1 MAAKS
6 ETVPAEAG
14 VEPPPPAAGSGLDA
28 HDRETLADLR
38 SGDERAFAAL
48 VAEHGPS
55 LLRVA
60 SLFVSSRAVAEEV
73 VQETWMGFLNGLDRF
88 EGRSSVKTWLFRI
101 LANIAKTR
109 AVREARAVPF
119 SSLGDRLQEKPSVDP
134 DRFFEPG
141 HRWDGHWS
149 SAPQRWDDAP
159 EARLVARETRGV
171 IEQAIAAL
179 PDSQRAVVS
188 LRDVE
193 GWSSKEVCELLSISE
208 GNQRV
213 LLHRARSRV
222 RATLEDYLA
231 DDA

>member
-1 MAAKS
+1 MLRARVETGEARPEAAVRGLS
-6 ETVPAEAG
+6 REDELLLARLRAG
-14 VEPPPPAAGSGLDA
+14 E
-28 HDRETLADLR
+28 EQ
-38 SGDERAFAAL
+38 AFAAL
-48 VAEHGPS
+48 VAEQAPS

-73 VQETWMGFLNGLDRF
+73 VQEAWVGFLKGLDRF
-88 EGRSSVKTWLFRI
+88 EGRSSLKTWLFRI

-109 AVREARAVPF
+109 AVREARAVPI
-119 SSLGDRLQEKPSVDP
+119 SSLGDAPSVDP

-149 SAPQRWDDAP
+149 SAPQRWDDGP
-159 EARLVARETRGV
+159 EARLVARETRELVEETIG
-171 IEQAIAAL
+171 AL
-179 PDSQRAVVS
+179 PDSQRAVIS

-193 GWSSKEVCELLSISE
+193 GWSSEEVCECLGITE

-222 RATLEDYLA
+222 RAALEGYLA